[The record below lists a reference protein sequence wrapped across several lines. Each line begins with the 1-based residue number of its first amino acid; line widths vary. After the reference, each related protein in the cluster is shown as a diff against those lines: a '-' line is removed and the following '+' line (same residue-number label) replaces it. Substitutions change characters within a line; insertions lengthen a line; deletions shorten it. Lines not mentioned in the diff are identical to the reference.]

1 MREFAIVERTDKSFT
16 DAVVALRR
24 SVEAN
29 KWGIL
34 GSHDFGEVLAGK
46 GLPQK
51 EQYKTLE
58 ICAPAHADAM
68 LAMDP
73 LVALCMPCS
82 VLVYTDQ
89 GATFIAALRPGRIVP
104 TLFGDREGMS
114 QAAGTIDAELQ
125 TIVDAAK

>member
-1 MREFAIVERTDKSFT
+1 MLEFAIVERTEKPFSE
-16 DAVVALRR
+16 AVVALRR
-24 SVEAN
+24 AVEAN

-34 GSHDFGEVLAGK
+34 GSHDFGEILAGK
-46 GLPQK
+46 GLPQR

-68 LAMDP
+68 LAWNP

-82 VLVYTDQ
+82 VLVYTEN
-89 GATFIAALRPGRIVP
+89 GSTYIAALRPGKIVP
-104 TLFGDREGMS
+104 TLFGGGDVPTAS
-114 QAAGTIDAELQ
+114 ADVIDGELR